1 MPDIPRN
8 KKAKTTFQKLTAS
21 APTFLEAVSKNIA
34 EKAQQTA
41 VPNAARSANL
51 SITWYSNQRIPFIKG
66 AFIEGDLEDSILAK
80 LYQAENAAVYEI
92 RLTRGL
98 TWVMLFYREV

>member
-51 SITWYSNQRIPFIKG
+51 SITSHSSQRIPFIKG
-66 AFIEGDLEDSILAK
+66 DPEDLIFTMLYKSENMAF
-80 LYQAENAAVYEI
+80 YEF